1 MVIGLRQV
9 NNKLTHKLK
18 NVKEAIV
25 IQNNKETNNGEGM
38 LLGELAYHIIIKPNN
53 ILVQVIKH
61 TSSILKLN

>member
-25 IQNNKETNNGEGM
+25 IQNNKETNKGEGM
-38 LLGELAYHIIIKPNN
+38 LLGELTYHIIIKPNN
-53 ILVQVIKH
+53 ILVQVLKH
-61 TSSILKLN
+61 TSSVLKPN